1 MKPDGAASDGAA
13 NGRTDDG
20 RVLDL
25 TGSTPTVDLTG
36 STAADVDRTGS
47 TVPIVELHD
56 VRAGYDGIDVLHGVD
71 LIVGPGQVVAILGPN
86 GAGKSTT
93 LKVLAGL
100 HPASAG
106 DVIVAGRRVNGAR
119 PDDLARRGLC
129 LIPEGRGIFPNLT
142 VKENL
147 WMMTHRGRGLREVE
161 ERSVARF
168 PQLGKCIDQTAGT
181 LSGGQQQML
190 AMARGLATDP
200 ALLVLDELSMGL
212 APIVV
217 DQLYETVG
225 QVAAEGTSIL
235 LVEQFARIV
244 MDVAHMAAVM
254 VGGRIVET
262 GRPRDLEASL
272 SQAYLGG

>member
-1 MKPDGAASDGAA
+1 MTVIDPTTGDDAAGGA
-13 NGRTDDG
+13 DDA
-20 RVLDL
+20 V
-25 TGSTPTVDLTG
+25 
-36 STAADVDRTGS
+36 
-47 TVPIVELHD
+47 VEPLLELRG
-56 VRAGYDGIDVLHGVD
+56 VRAGYDGIDVLHGID
-71 LIVGPGQVVAILGPN
+71 LVVNPGRVVAVLGPN

-106 DVIVAGRRVNGAR
+106 DVLVAGRRVNGAQA
-119 PDDLARRGLC
+119 DDLARCGLC

-142 VKENL
+142 VRENL
-147 WMMTHRGRGLREVE
+147 WMMTHRGQSKAEVE
-161 ERSVARF
+161 ERAAARF
-168 PQLGKCIDQTAGT
+168 PQLTRFMDQTAGT

-212 APIVV
+212 APIIV
-217 DQLYETVG
+217 DELYETVG

-244 MDVAHMAAVM
+244 MDVADEAAVM
-254 VGGRIVET
+254 VQGRIVQT
-262 GRPRDLEASL
+262 GKPRDLEASL